1 MAADLPTASDLP
13 AIEAIG
19 LQRSYGAVAAVN
31 DISFAVRQGEFFA
44 VLGPNGA
51 GKSTLMHM
59 LTTVVEPSGG
69 TAKVMGFDVAA
80 QQIEV
85 RRLLGMVFQDTALDE
100 RMTARENLHI
110 HAVLYGIGRR
120 DRADAVQRA
129 LAWAELED
137 VDKRLVR
144 TFSGGM
150 KRRLELARA
159 LMHRPRV
166 LFLDEPTIGLDPQGR
181 RHLWDRIAS
190 IRDEGVTVL
199 MTTHNLN
206 EANACDRV
214 AIVDNGKL
222 VALDTPSALI
232 EAHGSGVDATLEDAF
247 LALTGRS
254 LRDQGASGR
263 DQLLSFSKR
272 GGELTR

>member
-1 MAADLPTASDLP
+1 MAAEPTNAAVP
-13 AIEAIG
+13 AIEAIE
-19 LQRSYGAVAAVN
+19 LRRSYGTVSAVN
-31 DISFAVRQGEFFA
+31 DISFSVRQGEFFA

-59 LTTVVEPSGG
+59 LTTVTEPSGG
-69 TAKVMGFDVAA
+69 TAKVLGFNVAT
-80 QQIEV
+80 QQGEV
-85 RRLLGMVFQDTALDE
+85 RKLLGMVFQDTALDE
-100 RMTARENLHI
+100 RMTAGENLHI
-110 HAVLYGIGRR
+110 HAVLYGIARQE
-120 DRADAVQRA
+120 RAEAVNRA

-222 VALDTPSALI
+222 VALDTPAALI
-232 EAHGSGVDATLEDAF
+232 EAHTPGVGATLEDAF